1 MVINMFLEI
10 LHPQVQVL
18 MQIYLMFMIWQ
29 IVLFMT
35 DGTKNNEYQLVS
47 RKGGRPENET
57 EE

>member
-1 MVINMFLEI
+1 
-10 LHPQVQVL
+10 
-18 MQIYLMFMIWQ
+18 MQTISDVYDLADC
-29 IVLFMT
+29 VALMT